1 LFDVSLCKS
10 NNQYSNALNLEHF
23 ILFQSWE

>member
-1 LFDVSLCKS
+1 VSQCKAH
-10 NNQYSNALNLEHF
+10 NNYSNALNLEHF

>member
-1 LFDVSLCKS
+1 MSHCKT
-10 NNQYSNALNLEHF
+10 NNNYSNALNSEHF

>member
-1 LFDVSLCKS
+1 LFDMSQCKAH
-10 NNQYSNALNLEHF
+10 NNYSNALNLEHF